1 MSHLVTFDSP
11 QTLTLVAKQEISDLE
26 SVKILQWIESTTDIY
41 DTDDEGEVIL
51 TDGKPTKVDY
61 TYTIHVY
68 IEGSRVPLK
77 NLLGSDQTRLKEILD
92 GSDTAVSKKATVVK
106 EAIESGDYDK

>member
-1 MSHLVTFDSP
+1 MSHEVTFSSP
-11 QTLTLVAKQEISDLE
+11 QTITLVAKEEVSDLE
-26 SVKILQWIESTTDIY
+26 SVKVLQWIESTTDIMA
-41 DTDDEGEVIL
+41 DSGDVDDNGQPIME
-51 TDGKPTKVDY
+51 KVDY
-61 TYTIHVY
+61 TYAIHVY